1 MKNKTECV
9 IMQVCKQNSQ
19 CFSYWKCLIKDT
31 RYLLMCNCYL
41 KLTDATEDNSIN
53 FILYTDA
60 RQLYDIMQ

>member
-1 MKNKTECV
+1 
-9 IMQVCKQNSQ
+9 
-19 CFSYWKCLIKDT
+19 
-31 RYLLMCNCYL
+31 MCNCYL